1 MSKESGV
8 RSHGSESRS
17 PEHPAISPLRHSLPG
32 RVAASPRP
40 PALSSR
46 ITHQASLTFAVLPE
60 VLAGDTADVYFLRSR
75 EILEREGIDASV
87 TMEFFPARAGIL
99 CGIREAVEFLNVAAG
114 GAGLLIEAMDE
125 GAPIEPKQVALRI
138 TGRYRA
144 FGIYETALLGILSQ
158 STGWATAARACVE
171 AAHPIP
177 VYSFGARHVHPRV
190 APILDYAAIVGGCV
204 TGSTPAGSHL
214 AGREP
219 AGTMPHA
226 LILIIG
232 DTVAAAE
239 AFDRVMPP
247 DVPRT
252 VLVDTFHD
260 EAEESVRVAAALG
273 DRLKSV
279 RLDTPAERGGVTLEL
294 VREVRARLDLAGH
307 AHVQIFVSG
316 GLTVE
321 RLRQF
326 RESGLPIAGF
336 GVGSAISSAP
346 PIDFTAD
353 IKAIGGHPVA
363 KRGRIPGLTPNPALR
378 RLS

>member
-1 MSKESGV
+1 MSEESGV
-8 RSHGSESRS
+8 RSQESESGRQES
-17 PEHPAISPLRHSLPG
+17 PAISSLPRSLPR
-32 RVAASPRP
+32 RVAASPRA
-40 PALSSR
+40 PA
-46 ITHQASLTFAVLPE
+46 APAPTFTLMPE

-99 CGIREAVEFLNVAAG
+99 CGIREVLQFLDTAAG

-125 GAPIEPKQVALRI
+125 GAPIEPRQVALRI

-239 AFDRVMPP
+239 AFDRIMPP
-247 DVPRT
+247 DIPRT

-316 GLTVE
+316 GLTIE

-336 GVGSAISSAP
+336 GVGTAISSAP

-378 RLS
+378 RIS